1 MPLTVGT
8 AGHIDHGKTWLVRA
22 LTGKDTDRLPEERE
36 RGISIAL
43 GYAPLTLPDGTQ
55 LSLVDVPGHERF
67 VRTMVAGATGID
79 LFLLVIDAGEGA
91 RPQTHEHLAILR
103 LLGIERGVVAVT
115 KADAVDGET
124 LELAR
129 AEAGEL
135 VPGAEV
141 VAVSAKNGAGLDE
154 LREALARA
162 AAAVG
167 SRPDGAPTRLYV
179 DRAFTIAGAGTVVTG
194 TLRSGSIAAGDEL
207 RVEPSGLRTRAR
219 SVQVHDVQVGQA
231 DAGQRVA
238 VNLPGISVPQ
248 LRRGDVLVEPGA
260 YPVSWRLDLALEEL
274 EPVPAAVTVHIGTS
288 DVAARVVREGRFAQL
303 RLQEPVVAARG
314 DRVVLRTETTVG
326 GGVVLDPSPPR
337 RFDAARLKL
346 LESGDPES
354 IVRALVYEPI
364 TGEALQARGLLAPA
378 DLARGL
384 APVGSAADWFF
395 APEWLEEQRSAVRAR
410 LVERAQA
417 SPLDPGIPLAEL
429 LPPEP
434 WAPAVLQL
442 LHVERRDGKAY
453 APGAAPKLGDQ
464 AAAAAELEAKLAS
477 EDLVRVEDRNLAG
490 FLEDRGSL
498 KRVGDGFAVSTALYE
513 RGVETLQTLSP
524 ITLAAFRDAL
534 GISRRTAQ
542 LLLERYDADGLTLR
556 VGDERRLRTR
566 PG

>member
-1 MPLTVGT
+1 MALTVGT

-43 GYAPLTLPDGTQ
+43 GYAPLELPDGTQ

-103 LLGIERGVVAVT
+103 LLGIDRGVVAVT
-115 KADAVDGET
+115 KADAVDAET
-124 LELAR
+124 LELAL
-129 AEAGEL
+129 AEAREL

-141 VAVSAKNGAGLDE
+141 VAVSAKTGDGLDE
-154 LREALARA
+154 LRAALARA
-162 AAAVG
+162 ASAAPAR
-167 SRPDGAPTRLYV
+167 SSDAQARLYV

-194 TLRSGSIAAGDEL
+194 TLRSGSISSGDEL
-207 RVEPSGLRTRAR
+207 RIEPSGLRTRAR
-219 SVQVHDVQVGQA
+219 SVEVHDVPVERA
-231 DAGQRVA
+231 EAGQRVA
-238 VNLPGISVPQ
+238 VNLPGISRAQ

-260 YPVSWRLDLALEEL
+260 YPVSWRLDVALEEL

-288 DVAARVVREGRFAQL
+288 DVAARVVREGRYAQL
-303 RLQEPVVAARG
+303 RLREPVVAARG

-337 RFDAARLKL
+337 RFDPARLEL
-346 LESGDPES
+346 LEQGDPES
-354 IVRALVYEPI
+354 IVRAIVREPV
-364 TGEALQARGLLAPA
+364 TGEELQARGLLPPA
-378 DLARGL
+378 ELAQGL
-384 APVGSAADWFF
+384 ATVESAGDWFF
-395 APEWLEEQRSAVRAR
+395 APEWLEEQRADVRAR
-410 LVERAQA
+410 LAERARS
-417 SPLDPGIPLAEL
+417 SPLDPGIPLGEL

-442 LHVERRDGKAY
+442 LNVERRDGKAY
-453 APGAAPKLGDQ
+453 APGAAPALGDH
-464 AAAAAELEAKLAS
+464 AAAASELEARLAA
-477 EDLVRVEDRNLAG
+477 EDVVRVDDRNLAG
-490 FLEDRGSL
+490 FLEDRGTL
-498 KRVGDGFAVSTALYE
+498 KRVGDGFAVSAALYE
-513 RGVETLQTLSP
+513 RGRETLPSLSP
-524 ITLAAFRDAL
+524 ITLAGFRDAL

-556 VGDERRLRTR
+556 VGDERRLRSR
-566 PG
+566 R